1 MNNLLNQKYL
11 EQKFAD
17 DFSSPLF
24 PVLANLYFKKDDL
37 LRAKKVCEIGLQ
49 HAPENYTGKFILA
62 KILISE
68 KKFQQAEKILK
79 SVIKNDPINISS
91 LRLLIYI
98 SNQINRSNNTIIK
111 YVKTLLS
118 LIPNDAEASKWL
130 EQKGHH
136 TNHNIDFIPKR
147 GQSETRTKEILL
159 TSDQN
164 YSIQNN
170 MITFTM
176 VNILI
181 KQKQYNQ
188 ANEVLDVLKLN
199 GSDSN
204 KIIDIKNK
212 IAKLILTE
220 EK

>member
-24 PVLANLYFKKDDL
+24 PVLAYLYFKKDDL

-68 KKFQQAEKILK
+68 KRFQQAEKILK

-130 EQKGHH
+130 EQKG
-136 TNHNIDFIPKR
+136 NHNVDFIPKR
-147 GQSETRTKEILL
+147 GQSETRTKEILF
-159 TSDQN
+159 TSDQK

-188 ANEVLDVLKLN
+188 ANEVLDALKLN

-212 IAKLILTE
+212 ITKLILSE